1 LEPGHGGAA
10 VDQGEVIR
18 ARDLWRRW
26 SFRRRGVP
34 VMEPRFP
41 VLMADG
47 TLCLLLRN
55 KPRRPWRL
63 GRRTHRG
70 LHLQPRH
77 GAHERPVVRTPPSL
91 PWPCGHRHLAFRFLW
106 EAVASSRPRNRELR
120 GIFFTQK

>member
-55 KPRRPWRL
+55 KPRRPWRP

-70 LHLQPRH
+70 FYICNLDMERMSARWSGRLRH
-77 GAHERPVVRTPPSL
+77 YHGHVGTVILPSGFFGKQLRPLVHATES
-91 PWPCGHRHLAFRFLW
+91 
-106 EAVASSRPRNRELR
+106 
-120 GIFFTQK
+120 